1 MRWTRLG
8 WCASL
13 LLAACSHDSTGVG
26 AKLPPCTSGHGTA
39 IALTAGQYVTIDPA
53 SDEGCTVFPA
63 NASPDSVEYLLVP
76 QAATGTP
83 DAQTSF
89 TLTGAVPA
97 AAPPVERLSGVVP
110 PAVAFDG
117 FRRRAEIAA
126 DYGPP
131 LARSPR
137 TLVAAAPPVQGS
149 SRNFSV
155 CPNLSCSGAFKTI
168 TATAKVVTAHLALYV
183 DNQAPPGLVQADLDS
198 LGVLFETRLY
208 ALDTTAFGRE
218 SDIDGNGV
226 VMVLMTPAVNQLVD
240 AATCL
245 SSGFIAGFFYGL
257 DLDPNSK
264 FDSRSN
270 QGEVFY
276 SMVADSAGTL
286 SCAHST
292 ASVKNQVPVTF
303 IHEFQH
309 MISYNQHVLVRHGQA
324 EVLWLNEGLSH
335 FAEELGGRS
344 FTPTD
349 SFYVRGDLYNAYQYL
364 NAPQT
369 HTLVGVL
376 GIGGLAE
383 RGGYWLFVRYLVDQF
398 GAGLT
403 HNLETTTLTG
413 AANVATQTGQP
424 FDQTV
429 SRWALAQWVSGL
441 PGVTVPPELQYTSWD
456 FRSTFDSLSIAIPS
470 RFPLAYPLV
479 PLTAAGPLVSVSDQL
494 HAGSG
499 DYVRALQGPGA
510 GGFTLLFGDGTG
522 HALSAALTPRLSIVR
537 IR

>member
-8 WCASL
+8 WCAPL

-26 AKLPPCTSGHGTA
+26 TELPPCGPSHGSA
-39 IALTAGQYVTIDPA
+39 IALAVGQYVTLDPA
-53 SDEGCTVFPA
+53 NTQGCSVFPA
-63 NASPDSVEYLLVP
+63 NPSPDSTEYLVVA
-76 QAATGTP
+76 QVATGTP
-83 DAQTSF
+83 DAQTNF
-89 TLTGAVPA
+89 TLTGSVPA
-97 AAPPVERLSGVVP
+97 PAPPVNRLEAGASV
-110 PAVAFDG
+110 AIAFDG
-117 FRRRAEIAA
+117 FRRRAEADG

-131 LARSPR
+131 GTRGPAP
-137 TLVAAAPPVQGS
+137 TVAAAPPTLGS

-155 CPNLSCSGAFKTI
+155 CPNLACSGAFKTV
-168 TATAKVVTAHLALYV
+168 TATAQVVTAHLALYV
-183 DNQAPPGLVQADLDS
+183 DDQTPPGLVQADLDS
-198 LGVLFETRLY
+198 LGALFETRLY
-208 ALDTTAFGRE
+208 ALDTAAFGRE

-240 AATCL
+240 AATCQT
-245 SSGFIAGFFYGL
+245 SGFIAGFFFGL
-257 DLDPNSK
+257 DLDPNAR

-276 SMVADSAGTL
+276 SMVADSAGTF

-309 MISYNQHVLVRHGQA
+309 MISYNQHVLVRHGA
-324 EVLWLNEGLSH
+324 TEALWLNEGLSH
-335 FAEELGGRS
+335 FAEEMGGRS
-344 FTPTD
+344 FTPID
-349 SFYVRGDLYNAYQYL
+349 SFYVRGDLYNGYQYL
-364 NAPQT
+364 EAPQT
-369 HTLVGVL
+369 HALVGVL

-403 HNLETTTLTG
+403 RALEATTLTG
-413 AANVATQTGQP
+413 TANVAAQTGQP

-429 SRWALAQWVSGL
+429 SRWALAQWVWGL
-441 PGVTVPPELQYTSWD
+441 PGLTVPPELRYTSWD
-456 FRSTFDSLSIAIPS
+456 FRATYDSLSVAIPS
-470 RFPLAYPLV
+470 RFPLPYPLV
-479 PLTAAGPLVSVSDQL
+479 PLVAAGPLVSVSDQL

-499 DYVRALQGPGA
+499 YYVRALQGPGA
-510 GGFTLLFGDGTG
+510 GGFALLFGDGTG
-522 HALSAALTPRLSIVR
+522 HGLSAGLAPRLSIIR